1 MAQDQ
6 AATTTDTPV
15 TPGGFWSRTFE
26 SLSVTNFRYLWFG
39 SLLGMS
45 GFQMQAIART
55 ILVDELT
62 GSAFITS
69 IVGMGWAPTL
79 LIFSMVGG
87 VIGDRVERKFVIQA
101 SQAAAAFLTFFIGTL
116 IAIDMIHWT
125 HMLVAS
131 MIQGALFSFQMPA
144 RQAILPLIVGKER
157 VTNAIAL
164 SSGAMSITGIV
175 APGIAGVLY
184 NFGGPEAVYYC
195 VGGMTALAVF
205 VTSFLPRIPPEAA
218 ARTRKMAGEILD
230 GIKYV
235 GGNRVVLLVL
245 VTGIATA
252 MISMPFRMQMPVF
265 ARRLYESDASEI
277 GWLMMLTGAGGVIGT
292 IAIANLREKHPRGV
306 VYLMGTILGG
316 VGIGLV
322 ALFPQYAIGLPLMLI
337 VGLAS
342 TFRMTLGQSLTLEAT
357 DGQYRARVMGLHMM
371 IYGLTPLGALPVG
384 QAVDVFGAQ
393 ETLLVVGPAL
403 AIVGVLSLLA
413 SPTLRRL

>member
-45 GFQMQAIART
+45 EFQMQAIART

-79 LIFSMVGG
+79 LVFSLVGG
-87 VIGDRVERKFVIQA
+87 VVGDRVERRLVIQA

-116 IAIDMIHWT
+116 IALDMIHWT
-125 HMLVAS
+125 HMLAAS

-144 RQAILPLIVGKER
+144 RQAVLPLIVGKER
-157 VTNAIAL
+157 VSNAIAL
-164 SSGAMSITGIV
+164 SSGAMSMTGIV
-175 APGIAGVLY
+175 APGIAGMLY

-195 VGGMTALAVF
+195 VGGMSALAVF
-205 VTSFLPRIPPEAA
+205 ITGFLPRIPPEAA
-218 ARTRKMAGEILD
+218 ARTRKMTGDIFD
-230 GIKYV
+230 GIRYV
-235 GGNRVVLLVL
+235 GQNRIVVLVL
-245 VTGIATA
+245 ITGIATA

-265 ARRLYESDASEI
+265 ARRLYESDPSEI
-277 GWLMMLTGAGGVIGT
+277 GWLLMLTGVGGVIGT
-292 IAIANLREKHPRGV
+292 LAIANLREGHPRGV
-306 VYLMGTILGG
+306 VYLMGAILGG

-322 ALFPQYAIGLPLMLI
+322 AAFPQYAFALPLMLL

-342 TFRMTLGQSLTLEAT
+342 TLSMTLGQSLTLEAT
-357 DGQYRARVMGLHMM
+357 DAQYRARVMGLSMM
-371 IYGLTPLGALPVG
+371 VYGLTPLGALPVG
-384 QAVDVFGAQ
+384 RAVDVFGAQ

-403 AIVGVLSLLA
+403 AVIGVLSILA
-413 SPTLRRL
+413 SPILRRL

>member
-6 AATTTDTPV
+6 ATTTTDTPV

-69 IVGMGWAPTL
+69 VVGMGWAPTL

-205 VTSFLPRIPPEAA
+205 VTNFLPRIPPEAA
-218 ARTRKMAGEILD
+218 ARARKMGGEILD
-230 GIKYV
+230 GIRYV

-245 VTGIATA
+245 ITG
-252 MISMPFRMQMPVF
+252 
-265 ARRLYESDASEI
+265 
-277 GWLMMLTGAGGVIGT
+277 
-292 IAIANLREKHPRGV
+292 
-306 VYLMGTILGG
+306 
-316 VGIGLV
+316 
-322 ALFPQYAIGLPLMLI
+322 IGLPLMLI

-357 DGQYRARVMGLHMM
+357 DSQYRARVMGLHMM

-403 AIVGVLSLLA
+403 AIVGVLSLMA